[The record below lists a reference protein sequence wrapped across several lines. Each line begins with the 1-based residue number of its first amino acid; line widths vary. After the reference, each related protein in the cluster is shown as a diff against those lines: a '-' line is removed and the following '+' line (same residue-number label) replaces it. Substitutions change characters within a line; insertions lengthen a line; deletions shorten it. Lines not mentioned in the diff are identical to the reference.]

1 MIAAAPHRYLRRDL
15 AKHFGVSERMI
26 QKDLDII
33 RHGLKLDLQHSPQG
47 YYFDTMPR
55 LPSLHFSFQEALS
68 LLLAVQAARQVSG
81 IGSSELA
88 AAIARLESLFPQ
100 EFIPMMR
107 LLMAEPG
114 RTVEHTHRE
123 EMLMLLNRAMLNCKK
138 VEIVYETR
146 SRGGEVNQRVV
157 HPYYILPYVRSWQLI
172 AYCEKRKDIL
182 MFKVDRIRKAQL
194 LDEFFTR
201 PVDFD
206 PETYLGQSWGI
217 MRGEARDPEDVV
229 LHFDTEAGNWVAEEY
244 WHPSQTIEYLPDGS
258 IKFMLHIAVTPEFI
272 NWILYYGERVTVVSP
287 QWLRDEVSSAH
298 LKAYRKYQ

>member
-1 MIAAAPHRYLRRDL
+1 
-15 AKHFGVSERMI
+15 
-26 QKDLDII
+26 
-33 RHGLKLDLQHSPQG
+33 
-47 YYFDTMPR
+47 
-55 LPSLHFSFQEALS
+55 
-68 LLLAVQAARQVSG
+68 
-81 IGSSELA
+81 
-88 AAIARLESLFPQ
+88 
-100 EFIPMMR
+100 
-107 LLMAEPG
+107 
-114 RTVEHTHRE
+114 
-123 EMLMLLNRAMLNCKK
+123 
-138 VEIVYETR
+138 
-146 SRGGEVNQRVV
+146 
-157 HPYYILPYVRSWQLI
+157 
-172 AYCEKRKDIL
+172 